1 MAGPIERGR
10 ITPFEGGLLVLA
22 AVFWAVLFIPV
33 LAVEVAGHD
42 GWLSAIPATLFG
54 LAVLVPVI
62 ALERRFPGHTL
73 VGIARQ
79 VLGPPLGAVTG
90 ALYAWWFVSVGALSL
105 RGFAELIHTV
115 VLPRTPIAVVLASL
129 LAVTAINVRSGLEVM
144 ARVNQLLTVFVVAF
158 VAALIVLSVR
168 DLQPDNWKPV
178 LENGAKPLLKGA
190 YIAAGFFGE
199 GVIGLMMVTPFLNRR
214 SRAGL
219 ALGLAIV
226 AAGLLMMSSTFWYV
240 GVMGAD
246 LAGRLR
252 FLPVEIARFVSI
264 AEFLERVEALTVSF
278 WVLANFAKLSIWY
291 YAAATSCAEVMGLGD
306 YRPLTWP
313 MGLLIGELSLHFFRS
328 QTEFYDFIR
337 YSATPYMTLFEVAIP
352 VLLWA
357 VAAVRRRR
365 AGPAPTPRQA
375 LSPGPGSS
383 PPAA

>member
-10 ITPFEGGLLVLA
+10 ITPFEGGLLVVA

-33 LAVEVAGHD
+33 LAVQMAGRD
-42 GWLSAIPATLFG
+42 AWLSAVPTTLFG
-54 LAVLVPVI
+54 LAVLIPVI

-73 VGIARQ
+73 VGIARR
-79 VLGPPLGAVTG
+79 VLGGPLGAVTG
-90 ALYAWWFVSVGALSL
+90 ALYAWWFVSIGALSL

-129 LAVTAINVRSGLEVM
+129 MVVTALNVRSGLEVM
-144 ARVNQLLTVFVVAF
+144 ARVNQLLTVFVVTF

-168 DLQPDNWKPV
+168 DLQPDNWRPV
-178 LENGAKPLLKGA
+178 LENGVKPLLKGA
-190 YIAAGFFGE
+190 YVAAGFFGE
-199 GVIGLMMVTPFLNRR
+199 GVIGLMMVTPFLNRP
-214 SRAGL
+214 SRADL

-226 AAGLLMMSSTFWYV
+226 VAGLLMMSATFWYV

-252 FLPVEIARFVSI
+252 FLQVEIARFVSI

-278 WVLANFAKLSIWY
+278 WVLANFAKVSIWY
-291 YAAATSCAEVMGLGD
+291 YAACTAGAEVMGLGD

-313 MGLLIGELSLHFFRS
+313 VGLLIGELSLIFFRS

-337 YSATPYMTLFEVAIP
+337 YSATPYMALFEVAIP
-352 VLLWA
+352 LSLWGL
-357 VAAVRRRR
+357 AAVRRLR
-365 AGPAPTPRQA
+365 AGPAPAPAQA
-375 LSPGPGSS
+375 LTPGPGSA
-383 PPAA
+383 PPGA